1 MTTRFYI
8 TTLLACWLACA
19 TLQVADAIS
28 ALPAA
33 GAVTVERQDFSKL
46 ASYDT
51 SAVLELEA
59 RYIVRFVGR
68 NVNFAAIAVTFTG
81 SPSCG
86 LTKSVT
92 LYTDGGAAAGA
103 VTTGNRPPGAVADL
117 VVAPVS
123 SSTLGV
129 SWAAV
134 TGAAKYLVQWDTTPD
149 FTSSEVCLHST
160 TLIAH
165 LYYCAFRTAI
175 AACAYDC
182 VNSII

>member
-1 MTTRFYI
+1 
-8 TTLLACWLACA
+8 
-19 TLQVADAIS
+19 VADAIS

-33 GAVTVERQDFSKL
+33 GAVIVERQDFSKL

-51 SAVLELEA
+51 SPVLSNELEA
-59 RYIVRFVGR
+59 RYLIRFVGR
-68 NVNFAAIAVTFTG
+68 NVNFAAIAVAFTG

-123 SSTLGV
+123 STTLGV
-129 SWAAV
+129 SWADV
-134 TGAAKYLVQWDTTPD
+134 TAAKYLVQWDTTPD
-149 FTSSEVCLHST
+149 FASSEVYS
-160 TLIAH
+160 H
-165 LYYCAFRTAI
+165 LVYI
-175 AACAYDC
+175 
-182 VNSII
+182 

>member
-1 MTTRFYI
+1 
-8 TTLLACWLACA
+8 
-19 TLQVADAIS
+19 VADAIS

-51 SAVLELEA
+51 SAVLSNELEA

-68 NVNFAAIAVTFTG
+68 NVNFATITVAFTG
-81 SPSCG
+81 TPSCG

-117 VVAPVS
+117 TVAPVS

-134 TGAAKYLVQWDTTPD
+134 TGAAKYLVQWNTTPD
-149 FTSSEVCLHST
+149 FTSSEVCIYGT

-165 LYYCAFRTAI
+165 LYY
-175 AACAYDC
+175 
-182 VNSII
+182 